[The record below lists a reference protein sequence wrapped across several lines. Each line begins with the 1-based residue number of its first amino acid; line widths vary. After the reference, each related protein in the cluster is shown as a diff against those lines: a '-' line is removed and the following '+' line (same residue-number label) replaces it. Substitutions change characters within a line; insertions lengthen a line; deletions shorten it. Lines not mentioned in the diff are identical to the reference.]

1 MRRVDT
7 WHRVEGPDGAA
18 LLDRLR
24 FARGLATRT
33 KGLLGRRSLPEGE
46 GLAFREKSIHMF
58 FMRMSLDIVF
68 CDAQL
73 QIVRI
78 AHELR
83 PWRIAAC
90 TARALR
96 ARDRPGR
103 GLAARAARGHGAA
116 RRPRLLNRRVPRSSR
131 AGRPSPERDES
142 VPIVSTTL
150 IEMLVRAYGGAGC
163 TTCT

>member
-1 MRRVDT
+1 VGRVDT
-7 WHRVEGPDGAA
+7 WHRVEGPDGRP

-33 KGLLGRRSLPEGE
+33 KGLLGRRTLPEGE

-58 FMRMSLDIVF
+58 FMRMPLDIVF
-68 CDAQL
+68 CDSQL

-90 TARALR
+90 RR
-96 ARDRPGR
+96 ARYVLEIGPGEASR
-103 GLAARAARGHGAA
+103 LGLHEGM
-116 RRPRLLNRRVPRSSR
+116 LLRV
-131 AGRPSPERDES
+131 D
-142 VPIVSTTL
+142 PIF
-150 IEMLVRAYGGAGC
+150 
-163 TTCT
+163 